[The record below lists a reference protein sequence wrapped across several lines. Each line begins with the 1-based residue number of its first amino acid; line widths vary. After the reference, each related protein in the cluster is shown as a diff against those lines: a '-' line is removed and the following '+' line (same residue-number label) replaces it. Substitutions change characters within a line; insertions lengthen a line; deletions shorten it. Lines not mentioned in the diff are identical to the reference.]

1 MRIVTVISPGLT
13 VSVQLTHTPVAPAS
27 VAPAGAARAGTAP
40 AAALT
45 RRLTVV
51 LWPASRR
58 PEASVTASSPIS
70 PGDSV
75 MDQSTGPPAAVCV
88 RAPPLSVLSTIVRG
102 ATMRVPAGGGGAVL
116 EDGEGEPGDGRWL
129 GAGECD
135 GPGPGD
141 EAQGVGPPGGT
152 ALPADGV
159 GDTRAAELAV
169 GPAPPGP
176 PVPPGPV
183 LPDGA
188 PPDPVPPGPSD

>member
-13 VSVQLTHTPVAPAS
+13 VSVQLTHTPVAPVS
-27 VAPAGAARAGTAP
+27 VAPAGAARAGAAP

-58 PEASVTASSPIS
+58 PEAGVTASSPIS

-75 MDQSTGPPAAVCV
+75 MDQSTGPPEAVSV
-88 RAPPLSVLSTIVRG
+88 SAPPLSGLSTIVRG
-102 ATMRVPAGGGGAVL
+102 ATLRVPAGGGGALL
-116 EDGEGEPGDGRWL
+116 EDGEGEPCDGLWLGDGRWL

-141 EAQGVGPPGGT
+141 EAAGEGPPAGA
-152 ALPADGV
+152 ALPADGE
-159 GDTRAAELAV
+159 GDTRAAALAV
-169 GPAPPGP
+169 GPALPA
-176 PVPPGPV
+176 PPGPV
-183 LPDGA
+183 LSRG
-188 PPDPVPPGPSD
+188 